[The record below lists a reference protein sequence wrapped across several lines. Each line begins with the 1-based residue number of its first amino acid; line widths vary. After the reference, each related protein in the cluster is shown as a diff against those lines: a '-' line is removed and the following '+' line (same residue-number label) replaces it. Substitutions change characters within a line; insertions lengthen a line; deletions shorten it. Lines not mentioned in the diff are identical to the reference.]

1 VAEHYVLDTSAILAF
16 TDNEEGADEVQ
27 QLLEAARARQWVI
40 DVCAISLMEIAYI
53 TEREQ
58 GEDEAARLVALVK
71 AWPITWVYPDEKTLL
86 HAAKL
91 KATHRLSVADALIAA
106 VAKLSPATLAHKDP
120 EFEALAPQIVLR
132 SLPFKPTRPPAT
144 T

>member
-1 VAEHYVLDTSAILAF
+1 MAERYVLDTSAILAF

-27 QLLEAARARQWVI
+27 RLLEAARARQCVI
-40 DVCAISLMEIAYI
+40 DVCAISLMELAYI

-86 HAAKL
+86 QAAKL

-106 VAKLSPATLAHKDP
+106 VAKLSHATLVHKDP
-120 EFEALAPQIVLR
+120 EFEALASQLALR
-132 SLPFKPTRPPAT
+132 SLPFKPTRPPET